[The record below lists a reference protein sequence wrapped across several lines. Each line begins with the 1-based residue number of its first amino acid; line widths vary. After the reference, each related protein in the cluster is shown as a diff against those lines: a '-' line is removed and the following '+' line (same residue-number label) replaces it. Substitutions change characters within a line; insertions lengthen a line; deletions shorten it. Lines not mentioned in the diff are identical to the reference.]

1 MEQQS
6 LIDEIEKGFKT
17 QTSEA
22 LLLQQIE
29 KGFEQKPVAVAPQQS
44 VNTPQQQ
51 FETNDKGYTQF
62 AEIQQDIDHKTLQGN
77 DSWIKGSQNFFKM
90 TYGYVPQVGDEE
102 LEGYDGESYR
112 EKIADYGLKQMAGFN
127 FNIGDMAIDTK
138 RVMSSD
144 QEMKESFVY
153 MLDQYDAVNTS
164 WHTAS
169 QAGWEM
175 FTDVTNWAGV
185 LTLGTAAVA
194 SQTAKFAGK
203 KVLSETI
210 KASLKKSGQYSVN
223 AANKIGLN
231 SSMKRAGA
239 LAGTEGALHAGLSDS
254 MQQNVRIDAGAQD
267 EYSVGQTAAMT
278 GIGLVGGAILGSG
291 LDYGISKTAKHFAD
305 KKLAVQVDKVREEIA
320 VDVAKGAR
328 KAQEIID
335 NPTTMVT
342 EAIDNGASPE
352 EIQRA
357 FDIEVAGR
365 SSTIPVPRSI
375 ETAKPTY
382 NYGQDN
388 PIELDFKD
396 PIAKALF
403 MVGTKTPSKKRD
415 EFMRFLQ
422 QNGVTDIFQKA
433 QAMRDSIKAQA
444 KSGQTKVELSAK
456 PKRQV
461 NAEARVDKIVDEP
474 TVKADSSDPRPPK
487 ARATPRLFHNAFDLM
502 DVMSDPNSVGKV
514 IDDFE
519 KNQYT
524 PKEYTQVLRIA
535 NEANEL
541 MGQDVLK
548 LHGLMSKG
556 NLSEVE
562 TKSLNEQIEKALA
575 LYQRGAAVR
584 EHVNAYSGRNLQAIQ
599 DYMNY
604 RKNIGEPLKEE
615 EINAAHT
622 KLYKKE
628 VAALDAKYEAE
639 IDAIGKDGKPN
650 VHERLVEVMKRRESD
665 PTRLDL
671 LNELDKR
678 DPLGNWKGEP
688 STTMEKLV
696 ELSISG
702 VFSPSTVVYNTVWPM
717 LKTYAYPALDT
728 IFDNP
733 LSLMKWRKTLRVYA
747 QMFGATAAAKKSAR
761 AAAAYEQTLLTQDP
775 QRFYEGGIKIDGK
788 IAGFLRTFPR
798 LLGSSDAYN
807 QEIASTA
814 VLAAN
819 AFDSL
824 ATKAHADGLRGAKLR
839 KYVDDNIK
847 AEIDKGYDYDMT
859 INKLKPFYEKGK
871 SLKYTGKKLEDYVL
885 KEMKKTGTDG
895 MRRLKDADALDAV
908 QTLLYK
914 KEFRKDGDG
923 FTGKVEHYAAKYEDF
938 VKDNPWSKFFG
949 NLFFRTPAWLFNES
963 LRLTPAVNGLLP
975 QFKNDLS
982 GANGIARQNRAKTEA
997 AVGYAWMLYVATK
1010 WAQGE
1015 MTGSPELD
1023 YTKKGERNRS
1033 TMRPLTIK
1041 DPFFLDGGKEVEFRR
1056 WEPLRIPATIV
1067 INALEG
1073 YMDHTELKNM
1083 NGYEEGDGVI
1093 PDDVMAGLGIA
1104 FATAIAAFKD
1114 SSLTQGVT
1122 DTIGTAVKLTGFFE
1136 DPNGEDQQKGSEL
1149 LGNFLVKK
1157 GTMIAPSTIKKS
1169 QEAFMGQDEL
1179 TSIVGMGDRWTSL
1192 WTPNATS
1199 IPRQYDI
1206 FGNVAKR
1213 PASYTQITGFGYAK
1227 ADDLSA
1233 GRSEDEMAVLDYVAD
1248 LEELGFG
1255 SLTRAKYRDA
1265 RFGKTDL
1272 RTIDTTL
1279 EDGSVVSVFDAMMQ
1293 QLQKNRGALVDALL
1307 PLTTA
1312 HDMPLGSPRETGTY
1326 GIRVKKT
1333 KEFINNHRNQA
1344 LDMVIARDETLRKQ
1358 SFDRTIKNLNDSQG
1372 RYNQ

>member
-1 MEQQS
+1 MAEPID
-6 LIDEIEKGFKT
+6 LDAYFGKEKKKDEIDLDAYFAGSPQPV
-17 QTSEA
+17 QT
-22 LLLQQIE
+22 
-29 KGFEQKPVAVAPQQS
+29 
-44 VNTPQQQ
+44 NTAIPQQQ
-51 FETNDKGYTQF
+51 FETNDRGYTPF
-62 AEIQQDIDHKTLQGN
+62 AEIQQDVDHKTLKDN

-102 LEGYDGESYR
+102 LEGYEGESYR

-153 MLDQYDAVNTS
+153 MLDQYDAVNSS

-175 FTDVTNWAGV
+175 FTDVTNWAGL

-203 KVLSETI
+203 KVLAETI
-210 KASLKKSGQYSVN
+210 KASLKKTGEYSAN
-223 AANKIGLN
+223 AATKVGLN

-267 EYSVGQTAAMT
+267 EYSVGQTAAMA
-278 GIGLVGGAILGSG
+278 GIGLVGGAVLGSG

-305 KKLAVQVDKVREEIA
+305 KKLAKKVDAVREEIA

-335 NPTTMVT
+335 NPTTIVT
-342 EAIDNGASPE
+342 DAIDNGASPE

-365 SSTIPVPRSI
+365 SSTVPVPRSI

-382 NYGQDN
+382 NYGQT
-388 PIELDFKD
+388 PIELDFQD
-396 PIAKALF
+396 PIAKALY

-415 EFMRFLQ
+415 EFVGFLQ

-433 QAMRDSIKAQA
+433 KAMRDSIKAQA
-444 KSGQTKVELSAK
+444 KAGQTKVELSAK

-461 NAEARVDKIVDEP
+461 DAEARVDKIIDEP
-474 TVKADSSDPRPPK
+474 NAKVDPSDPRPPK
-487 ARATPRLFHNAFDLM
+487 PRVTPRLFYNAFDLI
-502 DVMSDPNSVGKV
+502 DVMKDPNSVGKV

-519 KNQYT
+519 KNQYR
-524 PKEYTQVLRIA
+524 PKEYEAINRIV
-535 NEANEL
+535 NESNEL
-541 MGQDVLK
+541 MGQDILK
-548 LHGLMSKG
+548 LQGLMSKSG
-556 NLSEVE
+556 LSEAE
-562 TKSLNEQIEKALA
+562 RKSLSEQMEKALS
-575 LYQRGAAVR
+575 LYDRGRAVR

-604 RKNIGEPLKEE
+604 RKNIGEPLSEE
-615 EINAAHT
+615 EINNAHT

-628 VAALDAKYEAE
+628 ISEIDAKYEAE
-639 IDAIGKDGKPN
+639 INAIGKDGKPN

-678 DPLGNWKGEP
+678 DPLGKWKGEP

-728 IFDNP
+728 IWGNP

-747 QMFGATAAAKKSAR
+747 HMFGATAAAKKSAR

-798 LLGSSDAYN
+798 LLGASDAYN

-824 ATKAHADGLRGAKLR
+824 ATKAHADGLRGAKLK
-839 KYVDDNIK
+839 KYIDDNIK

-914 KEFRKDGDG
+914 KEFRKNGDG
-923 FTGKVEHYAAKYEDF
+923 FTGKVEHYAAHYEDF
-938 VKDNPWSKFFG
+938 VKDNPWSKFLG

-963 LRLTPAVNGLLP
+963 LRLTPAINGLLP

-982 GANGIARQNRAKTEA
+982 GANGIARQNRAQTEA
-997 AVGYAWMLYVATK
+997 AVGYAWTMYVATK

-1023 YTKKGERNRS
+1023 YTKKGERSRS

-1104 FATAIAAFKD
+1104 FSTAIAAFKD
-1114 SSLTQGVT
+1114 SALTQGVT
-1122 DTIGTAVKLTGFFE
+1122 DTIGTAVKLTGFLE
-1136 DPNGEDQQKGSEL
+1136 DPNGDDQQSGFDL
-1149 LGNFLVKK
+1149 LQNYSTKK
-1157 GTMIAPSTIKKS
+1157 LTMIVPSTIKKT
-1169 QEAFMGQDEL
+1169 QEAFDGQDEL
-1179 TSIVGMGDRWTSL
+1179 TSIVNAEDRLTSL
-1192 WTPNATS
+1192 WSPNDRS

-1206 FGNVAKR
+1206 FGNVMKR
-1213 PASYTQITGFGYAK
+1213 PASFTQITGFGYAK

-1233 GRSEDEMAVLDYVAD
+1233 GRSEEEMAVLDYVAD

-1255 SLTRAKYRDA
+1255 SLTRAKYRDQ

-1279 EDGSVVSVFDAMMQ
+1279 EDGSVVSVFDAMML

-1333 KEFINNHRNQA
+1333 KEFITNHRNQA
-1344 LDMVIARDETLRKQ
+1344 LDMVIARDEKLRMQ
-1358 SFDRTIKNLNDSQG
+1358 SQDRTIRNLNDSMG
-1372 RYNQ
+1372 LYNQ

>member
-1 MEQQS
+1 MAEPFD
-6 LIDEIEKGFKT
+6 LDAYLNKDKKTEGFDLDSYLGQGT
-17 QTSEA
+17 Q
-22 LLLQQIE
+22 
-29 KGFEQKPVAVAPQQS
+29 PVQT
-44 VNTPQQQ
+44 NTAIPQQQ

-153 MLDQYDAVNTS
+153 MLDQYDAVNSS

-175 FTDVTNWAGV
+175 FTDVTNWAGL

-210 KASLKKSGQYSVN
+210 KASLKKSGEYSVN
-223 AANKIGLN
+223 AATKIGLN

-239 LAGTEGALHAGLSDS
+239 LAGAEGALHTGLSDS

-267 EYSVGQTAAMT
+267 EYSMGQTAAMT

-291 LDYGISKTAKHFAD
+291 LDYGITKTAKHFAD

-320 VDVAKGAR
+320 VDVAKGER

-342 EAIDNGASPE
+342 KAIDDELPPE
-352 EIQRA
+352 QVQKA
-357 FDIEVAGR
+357 FDEEVKVR
-365 SSTIPVPRSI
+365 SN
-375 ETAKPTY
+375 E
-382 NYGQDN
+382 
-388 PIELDFKD
+388 
-396 PIAKALF
+396 
-403 MVGTKTPSKKRD
+403 
-415 EFMRFLQ
+415 
-422 QNGVTDIFQKA
+422 
-433 QAMRDSIKAQA
+433 
-444 KSGQTKVELSAK
+444 
-456 PKRQV
+456 
-461 NAEARVDKIVDEP
+461 EAPDVK
-474 TVKADSSDPRPPK
+474 VKADSSDPRPAK
-487 ARATPRLFHNAFDLM
+487 ARVTPRLFHNAFDLM

-562 TKSLNEQIEKALA
+562 TKALNEQLEKALS
-575 LYQRGAAVR
+575 LYDRGAAVR

-628 VAALDAKYEAE
+628 VAALDTKYEAE

-798 LLGSSDAYN
+798 LLGASDAYN

-997 AVGYAWMLYVATK
+997 AVGYAWMMYVATK

-1114 SSLTQGVT
+1114 SALTQGVT

-1192 WTPNATS
+1192 WSPNATS

-1344 LDMVIARDETLRKQ
+1344 LDMIIARDETLRKQ

>member
-1 MEQQS
+1 MAEPFD
-6 LIDEIEKGFKT
+6 LDAYLNKDKKTEGFDLDSYLGQGT
-17 QTSEA
+17 Q
-22 LLLQQIE
+22 
-29 KGFEQKPVAVAPQQS
+29 PVQT
-44 VNTPQQQ
+44 NTAIPQQQ

-153 MLDQYDAVNTS
+153 MLDQYDAVNSS

-175 FTDVTNWAGV
+175 FTDVTNWAGL

-210 KASLKKSGQYSVN
+210 KASLKKSGEYSVN
-223 AANKIGLN
+223 AATKVGLN

-239 LAGTEGALHAGLSDS
+239 LAGAEGALHTGLSDS

-291 LDYGISKTAKHFAD
+291 LDYGITKTAKHFAD

-320 VDVAKGAR
+320 VDVAKGER

-342 EAIDNGASPE
+342 KAIDDELPPE
-352 EIQRA
+352 QVQKA
-357 FDIEVAGR
+357 FDEEVKVR
-365 SSTIPVPRSI
+365 SN
-375 ETAKPTY
+375 E
-382 NYGQDN
+382 
-388 PIELDFKD
+388 
-396 PIAKALF
+396 
-403 MVGTKTPSKKRD
+403 
-415 EFMRFLQ
+415 
-422 QNGVTDIFQKA
+422 
-433 QAMRDSIKAQA
+433 
-444 KSGQTKVELSAK
+444 
-456 PKRQV
+456 
-461 NAEARVDKIVDEP
+461 EAPDVK
-474 TVKADSSDPRPPK
+474 VKADSSDPRPAK
-487 ARATPRLFHNAFDLM
+487 ARVTPRLFHNAFDLM

-562 TKSLNEQIEKALA
+562 TKALNEQLEKALS
-575 LYQRGAAVR
+575 LYDRGAAVR

-628 VAALDAKYEAE
+628 VAALDTKYEAE

-688 STTMEKLV
+688 STTMEKAV

-798 LLGSSDAYN
+798 LLGASDAYN

-997 AVGYAWMLYVATK
+997 AVGYAWMMYVATK

-1114 SSLTQGVT
+1114 SALTQGVT

-1192 WTPNATS
+1192 WSPNATS

-1344 LDMVIARDETLRKQ
+1344 LDMIIARDETLRKQ

>member
-1 MEQQS
+1 MAEPFD
-6 LIDEIEKGFKT
+6 LDAYLNKDKKT
-17 QTSEA
+17 EEFDLDSYLGQGTQPVQT
-22 LLLQQIE
+22 
-29 KGFEQKPVAVAPQQS
+29 
-44 VNTPQQQ
+44 NTAIPQQQ

-112 EKIADYGLKQMAGFN
+112 EKLADYGLKQMAGFN

-153 MLDQYDAVNTS
+153 MLDQYDAVNSS

-175 FTDVTNWAGV
+175 FTDVTNWAGL

-210 KASLKKSGQYSVN
+210 KASLKKSGEYSVN
-223 AANKIGLN
+223 AATKIGLN

-239 LAGTEGALHAGLSDS
+239 LAGAEGALHTGLSDS

-267 EYSVGQTAAMT
+267 EYSIGQTAAMT

-291 LDYGISKTAKHFAD
+291 LDYGITKTAKHFAD

-320 VDVAKGAR
+320 VDVAKGER

-342 EAIDNGASPE
+342 KAIDDELPPE
-352 EIQRA
+352 QVQKA
-357 FDIEVAGR
+357 FDEEVKVR
-365 SSTIPVPRSI
+365 SN
-375 ETAKPTY
+375 E
-382 NYGQDN
+382 
-388 PIELDFKD
+388 
-396 PIAKALF
+396 
-403 MVGTKTPSKKRD
+403 
-415 EFMRFLQ
+415 
-422 QNGVTDIFQKA
+422 
-433 QAMRDSIKAQA
+433 
-444 KSGQTKVELSAK
+444 
-456 PKRQV
+456 
-461 NAEARVDKIVDEP
+461 EAPDVK
-474 TVKADSSDPRPPK
+474 VKADSSDPRPAK
-487 ARATPRLFHNAFDLM
+487 ARVTPRLFHNAFDLM

-562 TKSLNEQIEKALA
+562 TKSLNEQIEKALS
-575 LYQRGAAVR
+575 LYDRGAAVR

-628 VAALDAKYEAE
+628 VAALDTKYEAE

-788 IAGFLRTFPR
+788 LFGFLRTFPR
-798 LLGSSDAYN
+798 LLGASDAYN

-1114 SSLTQGVT
+1114 SALTQGVT

-1179 TSIVGMGDRWTSL
+1179 TSIVGYGDRWTSL

-1206 FGNVAKR
+1206 FGNVSKR

-1344 LDMVIARDETLRKQ
+1344 LDMIIARDETLRKQ